1 MSARNIVGGLAGA
14 AVGAVKHPVGT
25 AGEAISKAKG
35 VVSAGTAVG
44 TAVAGSVVGKV
55 RGGAGTDKNKSA
67 TPATAEPAT
76 SKDPAAAAKST
87 VGKAAET
94 AKATTDKAAEAT
106 KATTDKAAEAV
117 KTGTDKAAEVTKT
130 STDKAAKATKDS
142 TDKAAETAKATTD
155 KAADAAKS
163 GADKAAGAAGAAA
176 ATTKKAAKKAP
187 AKSTAKKGAA
197 KKPAKREPQV
207 VLAAP
212 APPLEPPIDV
222 VGQALAAEA
231 KQEPPIGAGRSTEPR
246 GTSRDEEHG
255 QAVLQRSEAAE
266 IMEEIA
272 EASELGQLD
281 IETPVG
287 TTGADVGN
295 NPDTAEAD
303 LQQPGTEPLLDP
315 SLTKEI
321 KSEQDTLHQ
330 AAEPKKPRPKKKS

>member
-55 RGGAGTDKNKSA
+55 RGGSA
-67 TPATAEPAT
+67 T
-76 SKDPAAAAKST
+76 KDPAGAVKET
-87 VGKAAET
+87 V
-94 AKATTDKAAEAT
+94 DKAA
-106 KATTDKAAEAV
+106 D
-117 KTGTDKAAEVTKT
+117 
-130 STDKAAKATKDS
+130 AAK
-142 TDKAAETAKATTD
+142 ETTD
-155 KAADAAKS
+155 KAADAAKETT
-163 GADKAAGAAGAAA
+163 DKAADAA
-176 ATTKKAAKKAP
+176 ATAKQTAKQTAKKAAKTAP
-187 AKSTAKKGAA
+187 AKKSPA
-197 KKPAKREPQV
+197 KKPAAKKAAKRQPQV
-207 VLAAP
+207 VLAEP

-231 KQEPPIGAGRSTEPR
+231 QEDHVGAGRATEPR
-246 GTSRDEEHG
+246 GASRDEEHG
-255 QAVLQRSEAAE
+255 EAALQRGEAIE

-272 EASELGQLD
+272 EASDLGQIG

-287 TTGADVGN
+287 TTGADVAN

-315 SLTKEI
+315 SLTKAV
-321 KSEQDTLHQ
+321 KSEQETLHL
-330 AAEPKKPRPKKKS
+330 AADPEKG

>member
-55 RGGAGTDKNKSA
+55 RGGAA
-67 TPATAEPAT
+67 T
-76 SKDPAAAAKST
+76 KDPA
-87 VGKAAET
+87 G
-94 AKATTDKAAEAT
+94 
-106 KATTDKAAEAV
+106 AV
-117 KTGTDKAAEVTKT
+117 K
-130 STDKAAKATKDS
+130 
-142 TDKAAETAKATTD
+142 ETVD
-155 KAADAAKS
+155 KAADAAKETT
-163 GADKAAGAAGAAA
+163 ARAAEATKTTTDKAAGAA
-176 ATTKKAAKKAP
+176 ATAKQTAKKAAKKAP
-187 AKSTAKKGAA
+187 AKKSPA
-197 KKPAKREPQV
+197 KKPAGRKAAPKRQPQV
-207 VLAAP
+207 VLAEP

-231 KQEPPIGAGRSTEPR
+231 QEDRLGAGRATEPR
-246 GTSRDEEHG
+246 GASRDEEHG
-255 QAVLQRSEAAE
+255 EAALQRAEAIE

-272 EASELGQLD
+272 EASDLGQVG

-315 SLTKEI
+315 SLTKAV
-321 KSEQDTLHQ
+321 KSEQQTLHL
-330 AAEPKKPRPKKKS
+330 AADPDRG

>member
-55 RGGAGTDKNKSA
+55 RGGSA
-67 TPATAEPAT
+67 P
-76 SKDPAAAAKST
+76 KDPAGAVKET
-87 VGKAAET
+87 V
-94 AKATTDKAAEAT
+94 DKAA
-106 KATTDKAAEAV
+106 D
-117 KTGTDKAAEVTKT
+117 
-130 STDKAAKATKDS
+130 AAK
-142 TDKAAETAKATTD
+142 ETTD
-155 KAADAAKS
+155 KAADAAKETT
-163 GADKAAGAAGAAA
+163 DKVAEAAKQTA
-176 ATTKKAAKKAP
+176 KKAATKAP
-187 AKSTAKKGAA
+187 AKKS
-197 KKPAKREPQV
+197 PAKRPAGKKAAPKRQPQV
-207 VLAAP
+207 VLAEP

-231 KQEPPIGAGRSTEPR
+231 QEDHVGAGRTTEPR
-246 GTSRDEEHG
+246 GASRDEEHG
-255 QAVLQRSEAAE
+255 EAALQRAEAIE

-272 EASELGQLD
+272 EASSLGQID

-287 TTGADVGN
+287 TTGADVAN

-315 SLTKEI
+315 SLTKAV
-321 KSEQDTLHQ
+321 KSEQETLHL
-330 AAEPKKPRPKKKS
+330 AADPDKG

>member
-1 MSARNIVGGLAGA
+1 MVARKIVGGLAGA

-25 AGEAISKAKG
+25 AGEAIKTAKG

-55 RGGAGTDKNKSA
+55 RGGGA
-67 TPATAEPAT
+67 T
-76 SKDPAAAAKST
+76 KDPAGAAKET
-87 VGKAAET
+87 VDKAADAAKVT
-94 AKATTDKAAEAT
+94 TDKAADAAKVTTDKAADAAKAPIDKAAGAAKATTDKAADAT
-106 KATTDKAAEAV
+106 
-117 KTGTDKAAEVTKT
+117 
-130 STDKAAKATKDS
+130 
-142 TDKAAETAKATTD
+142 KATTD
-155 KAADAAKS
+155 KAADAAK
-163 GADKAAGAAGAAA
+163 ATTDKAAGAAATAKQAAE
-176 ATTKKAAKKAP
+176 KAAKKAP
-187 AKSTAKKGAA
+187 AKKSAA
-197 KKPAKREPQV
+197 KKSPAKKAAKREPQV
-207 VLAAP
+207 VLAQP

-231 KQEPPIGAGRSTEPR
+231 EGDHIGEGRTTEPR
-246 GTSRDEEHG
+246 GASRDEEHG
-255 QAVLQRSEAAE
+255 DAALQRAEAAE

-272 EASELGQLD
+272 EASNLGQID

-315 SLTKEI
+315 SLTKAV

-330 AAEPKKPRPKKKS
+330 AADPGKG